1 MPELVRSVVSRFQGY
16 FEDRRQSPRL
26 RVRLQFTVALH
37 RTTKGLSLKGLSLRR
52 HPQSMKGHTQDISV
66 KGVKLLLPQIHL
78 DGRHLAADGRELELR
93 LEIGNGEPIA
103 MLVMPNRYERLDE
116 PELGCNYM
124 IGAQI
129 VSMDDRD
136 RIRYESFLN
145 ERRESHAA

>member
-16 FEDRRQSPRL
+16 FSDRRQLPRL
-26 RVRLQFTVALH
+26 RVRLQFTMGLH
-37 RTTKGLSLKGLSLRR
+37 RTTKGLSFRR
-52 HPQSMKGHTQDISV
+52 RPQFLKGHTRDISI
-66 KGVKLLLPQIHL
+66 KGLAMLVPQVHL
-78 DGRHLAADGRELELR
+78 DGRHVAADGRELEIQ

-116 PELGCNYM
+116 AELGCHYL

-136 RIRYESFLN
+136 KGRYESFLS
-145 ERRESHAA
+145 ERLEHQAA

>member
-16 FEDRRQSPRL
+16 FEDRRQLPRL
-26 RVRLQFTVALH
+26 KLRLQFTVGLH
-37 RTTKGLSLKGLSLRR
+37 RTTRGLSLRR
-52 HPQSMKGHTQDISV
+52 PQSLKGHTRDVSL
-66 KGVKLLLPQIHL
+66 KGVALLVPQVHL

-116 PELGCNYM
+116 AELGCSYL
-124 IGAQI
+124 IGARI

-136 RIRYESFLN
+136 RIRYESFLT
-145 ERRESHAA
+145 ERLGSQAA

>member
-37 RTTKGLSLKGLSLRR
+37 RTTRGLSLRR
-52 HPQSMKGHTQDISV
+52 RPQVLTGHTRDVSR
-66 KGVKLLLPQIHL
+66 KGVGLLLSQVHL
-78 DGRHLAADGRELELR
+78 DGRHLAADGRELELQ
-93 LEIGNGEPIA
+93 LEIGSGEPIA

-116 PELGCNYM
+116 AELGCSYL
-124 IGAQI
+124 IGARI
-129 VSMDDRD
+129 VSMDERE

-145 ERRESHAA
+145 ERMENQAA

>member
-1 MPELVRSVVSRFQGY
+1 MPELVRSVVSRFQVY
-16 FEDRRQSPRL
+16 LKDRRQLPRL
-26 RVRLQFTVALH
+26 QVRLQFTVALH
-37 RTTKGLSLKGLSLRR
+37 RTTKGLSLRSR
-52 HPQSMKGHTQDISV
+52 PQFLQGHTRDISV
-66 KGVKLLLPQIHL
+66 KGVAMLVSQIHL

-116 PELGCNYM
+116 AELGCNYL
-124 IGAQI
+124 IGARI

-145 ERRESHAA
+145 ERLEYQPA